1 MRARRGCAIASRS
14 PGPAD
19 QRIPAH
25 MMHDV
30 FERAAAVARRI
41 FDLLADLRE
50 CLALPGHLMRRQMP
64 GRIARYSRRFE
75 IGRLVTV
82 WQRIAGSPKPSSP
95 RATGGWC
102 KRWTSPWRG
111 RSPAGWQFTQRGWA
125 STLPASVNRAAERAA
140 VSATAAKLSGV
151 ASVSAGA
158 PEAACVDISIA
169 CRAVSA
175 SRIVI
180 CRLDFMMEPA
190 KANSG
195 SGRPKS
201 RHAPPRDI

>member
-19 QRIPAH
+19 RRILAH

-75 IGRLVTV
+75 IGRLVTDLAAHRRKSETV
-82 WQRIAGSPKPSSP
+82 FA

-102 KRWTSPWRG
+102 KRFTSPWRG
-111 RSPAGWQFTQRGWA
+111 RSPAGWQFTQRGWV

-140 VSATAAKLSGV
+140 VSPIASKL
-151 ASVSAGA
+151 AGDA
-158 PEAACVDISIA
+158 
-169 CRAVSA
+169 
-175 SRIVI
+175 
-180 CRLDFMMEPA
+180 RL
-190 KANSG
+190 S
-195 SGRPKS
+195 S
-201 RHAPPRDI
+201 

>member
-75 IGRLVTV
+75 IGRLVTDLAAHRRQSETV
-82 WQRIAGSPKPSSP
+82 FAARDRRLVQTLDVALARAIAGGMAVHATRIADPHREGALGLTDHDL
-95 RATGGWC
+95 RHEHI
-102 KRWTSPWRG
+102 
-111 RSPAGWQFTQRGWA
+111 
-125 STLPASVNRAAERAA
+125 AALENA
-140 VSATAAKLSGV
+140 VCL
-151 ASVSAGA
+151 
-158 PEAACVDISIA
+158 
-169 CRAVSA
+169 
-175 SRIVI
+175 
-180 CRLDFMMEPA
+180 
-190 KANSG
+190 
-195 SGRPKS
+195 
-201 RHAPPRDI
+201 